1 MAVTNKM
8 FGPAVDNMFKGNI
21 DLVNDTVKVALFA
34 SYTYSEDHST
44 LGAVKAAGTE
54 ATGAGY
60 EADGATLAHTGDK
73 VTYASGVTTF
83 GANADDTEWTSST
96 IDAAF
101 AVVYKYID
109 DDGSAD
115 DTSPVLCV
123 IDFDGTESSVDGTFK
138 IEWHENGIFRAT
150 VNPA

>member
-34 SYTYSEDHST
+34 SYTYSENHET
-44 LGAVKAAGTE
+44 LANVKAAGTE
-54 ATGAGY
+54 ASGTGY

-73 VTYASGVTTF
+73 VTYADGVTTF
-83 GANADDTEWTSST
+83 GANADDTEWGSST

-101 AVVYKYID
+101 AVVYA
-109 DDGSAD
+109 DGASDAERL
-115 DTSPVLCV
+115 VLCV

-138 IEWHENGIFRAT
+138 IEWHANGIFRAT